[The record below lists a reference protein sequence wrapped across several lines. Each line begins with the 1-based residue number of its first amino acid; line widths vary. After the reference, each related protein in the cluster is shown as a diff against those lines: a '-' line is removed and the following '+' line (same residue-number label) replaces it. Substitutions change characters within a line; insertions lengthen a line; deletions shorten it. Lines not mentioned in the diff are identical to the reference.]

1 MSKLLKS
8 KILVGVFAF
17 ALMFAGVVAVNTA
30 NAATCDMGATTLRQG
45 SKSEAVKCLQQTLN
59 AKGFTVAT
67 TGAGSMGMETT
78 TFGPATKAAVMSFQA
93 SSNLTPVDG
102 VVGAITRGA
111 LNAAVVTTPTPTNLP
126 AGCTSTAGFS
136 TTTGQPCSTTTNLP
150 AGCTSTVGFSPTTGA
165 KCDSTTTTPTPS
177 TTNFT
182 VSVNGTQG
190 DIDTVSSGTPDKTE
204 ALEGQKSVEV
214 WAADIE
220 TEKNGPLM
228 VQTLDVWF
236 GNSDTTSS
244 YKPWD
249 YFTSVDLMVDGKKVA
264 SMDVDSASDW
274 TKNESNTSYVTSVSS
289 TNEYRLRFSNL
300 NSVLPSGDT
309 TTVSVAVSVA
319 NTIDTADQSAEWEV
333 ALGNLRIMD
342 ETGFVTTY
350 DYTQSINSQDSF
362 TMGGADVAKLDLS
375 DSTSNPVA
383 SVIKVSETA
392 NTEGVTVYA
401 FEIEE
406 ENDVDATIE
415 EMTFLFTTSATSTNS
430 VYARAFLYQGSNLV
444 GTETVGGSNSTS
456 SVTFDNMNIS
466 LNGDSTSQFTVK
478 VDLKDNNS
486 GARYPEGTTITVS
499 ATAITAAEDVNGND
513 EGDMALSYSGTSKT
527 HELRSQGINVVRV
540 GTPTATKTTSTDTAT
555 TADSAEF
562 VVKFNVTAFGANMY
576 VDMSTVDNGTTTA
589 GQGVSYNI
597 LKNGTVVSATGST
610 YSTASAILEAAGSTT
625 NDTGDAYRVDQNAT
639 REFTLRVSFPLSVS
653 PTGTDSDGFYQ
664 MLVESINWDNEST
677 DTTPDF
683 FYTFNL
689 DDFKTPN
696 ISLSD
701 YSI

>member
-1 MSKLLKS
+1 MSNLLKS

-30 NAATCDMGATTLRQG
+30 NAATCDMGMTTLRQG

-93 SSNLTPVDG
+93 SSNLVADG
-102 VVGAITRGA
+102 VVGAMTKGA
-111 LNAAVVTTPTPTNLP
+111 LNAAMPTTPTNLP
-126 AGCTSTAGFS
+126 EGCMSTLGFS
-136 TTTGQPCSTTTNLP
+136 TKTGLPCSTTTNLP
-150 AGCTSTVGFSPTTGA
+150 DGCTSTVGFSPKTGM
-165 KCDSTTTTPTPS
+165 KCDSTITTPTPS

-204 ALEGQKSVEV
+204 ALEGQKAVEV

-249 YFTSVDLMVDGKKVA
+249 YFTSIDLMVDGKKVA
-264 SMDVDSASDW
+264 SLDADASTDW
-274 TKNESNTSYVTSVSS
+274 SKNEGSTSYLTSVTS
-289 TNEYRLRFSNL
+289 TNEYRLRFSGL

-319 NTIDTADQSAEWEV
+319 NTIDTADQSAVWEAV
-333 ALGNLRIMD
+333 LGDVRIMD
-342 ETGFVTTY
+342 ETGFVQSY
-350 DYTQSINSQDSF
+350 AYTNSTSSQDNF
-362 TMGGADVAKLDLS
+362 TMGGADIAKLTLT

-383 SVIKVSETA
+383 SVLTVSETA

-406 ENDVDATIE
+406 ENDVDANIE
-415 EMTFLFTTSATSTNS
+415 EMTFNFVTSATSTNS
-430 VYARAFLYQGSNLV
+430 VYSRAFLYQGSTLV
-444 GTETVGGSNSTS
+444 GTETVGGSTS
-456 SVTFDNMNIS
+456 NTTVTFDNMNID
-466 LNGDSTSQFTVK
+466 LNGDATSQFTVK
-478 VDLKDNNS
+478 VDLKDNDTA
-486 GARYPEGTTITVS
+486 ARYPEGTTITVS

-513 EGDMALSYSGTSKT
+513 EGDMTLSVSGTSET
-527 HELRSQGINVVRV
+527 HELRSEGISVTLV
-540 GTPTATKTTSTDTAT
+540 GTPTVTKTTSTDTAT
-555 TADSAEF
+555 TADSSEF
-562 VVKFNVTAFGANMY
+562 VVKFKVTAFGANMY
-576 VDMSTVDNGTTTA
+576 VDMSTADNGTTTP

-625 NDTGDAYRVDQNAT
+625 NDTADAYRVDQNAT
-639 REFTLRVSFPLSVS
+639 REFTLRVSFPLSSS
-653 PTGTDSDGFYQ
+653 PTGTDSDGFYR
-664 MLVESINWDNEST
+664 MLVESINWDNEVG

-696 ISLSD
+696 VSLSD